1 MKLPQKLRDKQIW
14 LLSIVIFL
22 ILICVPSCSET
33 PTLNY
38 ISEDETILAF
48 GDSLTVGVGASDES
62 NYPST
67 LERLANRNVVN
78 AGISGETTREGLDR
92 LPGVM
97 DDVNPKLV
105 ILLEG
110 GNDILRNK
118 SLDQTK
124 QNLAEMINIIQSHG
138 ADVILIGVPEK
149 KLFSSVAPFYTELAQ
164 EYNLVFIDELLSD
177 MLRDNQYKSDPIHL
191 NAKGYQK
198 LAEEIHERLAKSGAL

>member
-1 MKLPQKLRDKQIW
+1 M
-14 LLSIVIFL
+14 
-22 ILICVPSCSET
+22 PSCSET

-138 ADVILIGVPEK
+138 AEVILIGVPEK